1 MDLYVTGKE
10 GSADFTFSAYAD
22 TYQPDTLHTQ
32 ACGSTAGFTFVAL
45 FNNLLVLQ
53 DAANDGKYYSCK
65 YDPSVAGDLSIVE
78 LILHPTLASTSFF
91 IPFSYQDI
99 NGKLYASVEKGI

>member
-1 MDLYVTGKE
+1 MGLYVSGKNV
-10 GSADFTFSAYAD
+10 SADFTFSAYAD

-91 IPFSYQDI
+91 IPFSNQDI